1 MQEEDVVESLEA
13 SRRRLQAA
21 LQPAEGLLAAIA
33 GVVLCFAGRYFPYS
47 AFFWRA
53 FMLKGW
59 PPISNAVAQLRRRY
73 ETKAGASST
82 APERSSGFLQVK
94 QSMQSMLSRLQ
105 TLTQANRDV
114 PELRQELLGL
124 QTDLAQVA
132 PMALAEVSS
141 VNELLAELRQVY
153 KECLAEATL
162 EASSYMG
169 LNFNVGDSVA
179 TGLNRFS
186 APRLRVLLENAL
198 QRAGIQLQIL
208 REDPLACRLLEA
220 LIRAASNSNL
230 GIWLRRF
237 GQMYGDCSLLLCGSK
252 TLCFVQR
259 AAGRQDCRERLDA
272 LDDQEWTLA
281 AGWHGFI
288 QGPGRAHPVLG
299 RSLLAVPAGG
309 RRHVSVLLPLGKLGR
324 QQNRHAVVR
333 SALVAGVL
341 DPGLHCCQSCW
352 LDGCLVVGDHS
363 RSVATR
369 SSGRDLRSAML
380 NQFDTSHQGSKLC
393 NLADRKSVV

>member
-220 LIRAASNSNL
+220 LIRAASNSMGIAASYFVEARLCALSNARL
-230 GIWLRRF
+230 GAKIAVNGLTRWMIRN
-237 GQMYGDCSLLLCGSK
+237 GHWQQDGTGSSK
-252 TLCFVQR
+252 
-259 AAGRQDCRERLDA
+259 AA
-272 LDDQEWTLA
+272 
-281 AGWHGFI
+281 
-288 QGPGRAHPVLG
+288 GPGRAHPVLG

-393 NLADRKSVV
+393 NLATSTYSEFVH

>member
-1 MQEEDVVESLEA
+1 
-13 SRRRLQAA
+13 
-21 LQPAEGLLAAIA
+21 
-33 GVVLCFAGRYFPYS
+33 
-47 AFFWRA
+47 
-53 FMLKGW
+53 MLKGW

-105 TLTQANRDV
+105 NLTQANRDV

-132 PMALAEVSS
+132 PMALAEASS

-198 QRAGIQLQIL
+198 QRTGIQLQIL
-208 REDPLACRLLEA
+208 REDPMACRLLEA
-220 LIRAASNSNL
+220 LIRAASNSMGIAASYFVEARLCALSNARL
-230 GIWLRRF
+230 GAKIAVNGLTRWMIRNGHWQQDGMGSSKALAEHTLCLAGLYWQFLRGRGVATF
-237 GQMYGDCSLLLCGSK
+237 LYSFLWGSWGVSRTAMLLLG
-252 TLCFVQR
+252 
-259 AAGRQDCRERLDA
+259 
-272 LDDQEWTLA
+272 
-281 AGWHGFI
+281 
-288 QGPGRAHPVLG
+288 
-299 RSLLAVPAGG
+299 
-309 RRHVSVLLPLGKLGR
+309 LPLLLESWI
-324 QQNRHAVVR
+324 QASIAANR
-333 SALVAGVL
+333 AGL
-341 DPGLHCCQSCW
+341 MD
-352 LDGCLVVGDHS
+352 
-363 RSVATR
+363 A
-369 SSGRDLRSAML
+369 
-380 NQFDTSHQGSKLC
+380 
-393 NLADRKSVV
+393 

>member
-1 MQEEDVVESLEA
+1 MESLEA

-220 LIRAASNSNL
+220 LIRAASNSMGIAASYFVEARLCALSNARL
-230 GIWLRRF
+230 GAKIAVNGLTRWMIRNGHWQQDGTGSSKVLAEHTLCLAGLYWQFLRGGVATFLYSFLWGSWGVRRTA
-237 GQMYGDCSLLLCGSK
+237 MLLLG
-252 TLCFVQR
+252 
-259 AAGRQDCRERLDA
+259 
-272 LDDQEWTLA
+272 
-281 AGWHGFI
+281 
-288 QGPGRAHPVLG
+288 
-299 RSLLAVPAGG
+299 
-309 RRHVSVLLPLGKLGR
+309 LPLLLESWI
-324 QQNRHAVVR
+324 QASIAANR
-333 SALVAGVL
+333 AGL
-341 DPGLHCCQSCW
+341 MD
-352 LDGCLVVGDHS
+352 
-363 RSVATR
+363 A
-369 SSGRDLRSAML
+369 
-380 NQFDTSHQGSKLC
+380 
-393 NLADRKSVV
+393 